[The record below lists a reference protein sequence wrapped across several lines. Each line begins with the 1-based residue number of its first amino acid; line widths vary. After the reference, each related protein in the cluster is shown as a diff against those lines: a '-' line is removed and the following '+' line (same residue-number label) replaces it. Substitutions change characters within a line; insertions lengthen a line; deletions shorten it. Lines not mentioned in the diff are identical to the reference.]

1 MCAVAS
7 HQIMD
12 LDPSTTLRSAR
23 DDKQKVYILATSMY
37 NILGQRKY
45 FYIFSGTLMLLSI
58 IALSV
63 WGLKYGLDFTGGT
76 LMELQNVKAQS
87 SDLKNILS
95 EAGVSDAVVSP
106 TQNGYLVRYANS
118 SDEKNQAVLAKLKE
132 KYPDIQNT
140 RLDYIGPSIS
150 SELKSK
156 AIWAL
161 IVAVIGITLYIT
173 YAFRKVSRP
182 VESWKYG
189 VGAVVALVHDVLITV
204 GIFAVFGHFLNIEI
218 DSAFIAALL
227 TILGFSVHDTIVVY
241 DRTRENL
248 LKSGSG
254 EKFDET
260 VNRSLNETMAR
271 SINTSLTVLVT
282 LLAIFIFG
290 GQSIKT
296 FTLALLI
303 GITFGTYS
311 SIFVASALIVDWWKW
326 EKK

>member
-1 MCAVAS
+1 
-7 HQIMD
+7 
-12 LDPSTTLRSAR
+12 
-23 DDKQKVYILATSMY
+23 MY
-37 NILGQRKY
+37 NILGKRKY

-76 LMELQNVKAQS
+76 LMEVKSEKLKVQSDEAKNV
-87 SDLKNILS
+87 LIN
-95 EAGVSDAVVSP
+95 AGINDAVITP
-106 TQNGYLVRYANS
+106 TEDNAFLIRYANS
-118 SDEKNQAVLAKLKE
+118 SDEKNQEVLAKLRE
-132 KYPDIQNT
+132 KFPDIQNT

-161 IVAVIGITLYIT
+161 LVAVIGIAAYVA

-204 GIFAVFGHFLNIEI
+204 GIFVVLGHFLNIEI

-271 SINTSLTVLVT
+271 SINTSLTVLIT

-290 GQSIKT
+290 GASIKT

-311 SIFVASALIVDWWKW
+311 SIFVASALIVDWCKW
-326 EKK
+326 ERG

>member
-1 MCAVAS
+1 
-7 HQIMD
+7 
-12 LDPSTTLRSAR
+12 
-23 DDKQKVYILATSMY
+23 MY
-37 NILGQRKY
+37 NILGNRKY
-45 FYIFSGTLMLLSI
+45 FYIISGTLMLLSV

-63 WGLKYGLDFTGGT
+63 WGLRYGLDFTGGT
-76 LMELQNVKAQS
+76 LMEVQNVKAQS
-87 SDLKNILS
+87 GDIKIVLSD
-95 EAGVSDAVVSP
+95 AGINDAVVSP
-106 TQNGYLVRYANS
+106 TQNNGYLIRYANS
-118 SDEKNQAVLAKLKE
+118 NDEKNQEVLKKLRGKFPE
-132 KYPDIQNT
+132 IKNT

-161 IVAVIGITLYIT
+161 LVAVIGIALYIA

-204 GIFAVFGHFLNIEI
+204 GIFAILGHFWGIEV
-218 DSAFIAALL
+218 DSSFIAALL

-248 LKSGSG
+248 LRSGSS

-271 SINTSLTVLVT
+271 SISTSLTVIVT

-296 FTLALLI
+296 FTLALLV
-303 GITFGTYS
+303 GIVFGTYS

-326 EKK
+326 DKT

>member
-1 MCAVAS
+1 
-7 HQIMD
+7 
-12 LDPSTTLRSAR
+12 
-23 DDKQKVYILATSMY
+23 MY
-37 NILGQRKY
+37 NILGKRKY
-45 FYIFSGTLMLLSI
+45 FYIFSGTLMFLSV

-76 LMELQNVKAQS
+76 LAEFSIINYQFSNDEVKS
-87 SDLKNILS
+87 VLK
-95 EAGVSDAVVSP
+95 EAGFEDAVITP
-106 TQNGYLVRYANS
+106 TENNSILIRYGNS
-118 SDEKNQAVLAKLKE
+118 SDEKNQEVLAKLKE

-161 IVAVIGITLYIT
+161 VVAVIGITLYIT

-204 GIFAVFGHFLNIEI
+204 GAFAILGHFLGYEI
-218 DSAFIAALL
+218 DSSFIAALL

-248 LKSGSG
+248 LRSGSG

-271 SINTSLTVLVT
+271 SINTSLTVLIT

-290 GQSIKT
+290 GASIKN

-326 EKK
+326 EKKRV

>member
-1 MCAVAS
+1 M
-7 HQIMD
+7 
-12 LDPSTTLRSAR
+12 
-23 DDKQKVYILATSMY
+23 
-37 NILGQRKY
+37 
-45 FYIFSGTLMLLSI
+45 
-58 IALSV
+58 
-63 WGLKYGLDFTGGT
+63 
-76 LMELQNVKAQS
+76 
-87 SDLKNILS
+87 
-95 EAGVSDAVVSP
+95 
-106 TQNGYLVRYANS
+106 
-118 SDEKNQAVLAKLKE
+118 LAKLKE
-132 KYPDIQNT
+132 KFPDIQNT

-161 IVAVIGITLYIT
+161 LVAVIGIAVYVA

-204 GIFAVFGHFLNIEI
+204 GIFAVLGHFFNIEI

-290 GQSIKT
+290 GASIKT

>member
-1 MCAVAS
+1 
-7 HQIMD
+7 
-12 LDPSTTLRSAR
+12 
-23 DDKQKVYILATSMY
+23 
-37 NILGQRKY
+37 LGKRKY
-45 FYIFSGTLMLLSI
+45 FYVFSGTLMLLSV

-76 LMELQNVKAQS
+76 QMEVQNVQAES
-87 SDLKNILS
+87 SDLKSVLS
-95 EAGVSDAVVSP
+95 EVGINDSVITP
-106 TQNGYLVRYANS
+106 TENSAFLIRYANS
-118 SDEKNQAVLAKLKE
+118 SDEKNQEVLAKLKE
-132 KYPDIQNT
+132 KFPDIQNT
-140 RLDYIGPSIS
+140 SLDYVGPSIS

-156 AIWAL
+156 AVWAL
-161 IVAVIGITLYIT
+161 LVAVIGIAAYVA

-204 GIFAVFGHFLNIEI
+204 GIFAVFGHFFNIEI

-254 EKFDET
+254 DKFDET

-271 SINTSLTVLVT
+271 SINTSLTVLIT

>member
-1 MCAVAS
+1 
-7 HQIMD
+7 
-12 LDPSTTLRSAR
+12 
-23 DDKQKVYILATSMY
+23 MY

-45 FYIFSGTLMLLSI
+45 FYVFSGTLMLLSV

-76 LMELQNVKAQS
+76 LMEISAQGGPAS
-87 SDLKNILS
+87 GWQADGIRNILAS
-95 EAGVSDAVVSP
+95 AGINDAVITP
-106 TQNGYLVRYANS
+106 TQNSAFLIRYANS
-118 SDEKNQAVLAKLKE
+118 SDEKNQEVLAKLKE
-132 KYPDIQNT
+132 KFPDVQNT

-161 IVAVIGITLYIT
+161 LVAVIGIAAYVA

-204 GIFAVFGHFLNIEI
+204 GIFAILGHLFNIEI
-218 DSAFIAALL
+218 DSTFIAALL

-248 LKSGSG
+248 LRSGG

-271 SINTSLTVLVT
+271 SINTSLTVLIT
-282 LLAIFIFG
+282 LFAIFLFG
-290 GQSIKT
+290 GQSIKI

>member
-1 MCAVAS
+1 
-7 HQIMD
+7 
-12 LDPSTTLRSAR
+12 
-23 DDKQKVYILATSMY
+23 MY
-37 NILGQRKY
+37 DILGKRKY
-45 FYIFSGTLMLLSI
+45 FYIFSGALMLLSV
-58 IALSV
+58 IALST

-76 LMELQNVKAQS
+76 LMEVKSEKSKVQSDEIKNV
-87 SDLKNILS
+87 LI
-95 EAGVSDAVVSP
+95 GVGINDAVITP
-106 TQNGYLVRYANS
+106 TQDNSFLIRYANS
-118 SDEKNQAVLAKLKE
+118 SDEKNQEVLKKLHE
-132 KYPDIQNT
+132 EFSDIQNT

-156 AIWAL
+156 AVWAL
-161 IVAVIGITLYIT
+161 LVAVIGIAAYVA

-204 GIFAVFGHFLNIEI
+204 GIFAILGHLFNVEI

-248 LKSGSG
+248 LKSGSE

-271 SINTSLTVLVT
+271 SINTSLTVLIT

-290 GQSIKT
+290 GASIKI

>member
-1 MCAVAS
+1 MKFKIQV
-7 HQIMD
+7 
-12 LDPSTTLRSAR
+12 
-23 DDKQKVYILATSMY
+23 Y
-37 NILGQRKY
+37 NILGKRKY
-45 FYIFSGTLMLLSI
+45 FYIFSGTLMLFSV

-76 LMELQNVKAQS
+76 LMEVKS
-87 SDLKNILS
+87 EKSEVKSDDIKKVLVD
-95 EAGVSDAVVSP
+95 AGINDAVVSP
-106 TQNGYLVRYANS
+106 SQDNSFLIRYANS
-118 SDEKNQAVLAKLKE
+118 SDEKNQEVLAKLKE
-132 KYPDIQNT
+132 KFPDVQNT

-161 IVAVIGITLYIT
+161 LVAVIGIAAYVA

-204 GIFAVFGHFLNIEI
+204 GIFAILGHFLNIEV
-218 DSAFIAALL
+218 DSSFIAALL

-271 SINTSLTVLVT
+271 SINTSLTVLIT
-282 LLAIFIFG
+282 LLAIFLFG
-290 GQSIKT
+290 GASIKT

-326 EKK
+326 DKR

>member
-1 MCAVAS
+1 
-7 HQIMD
+7 
-12 LDPSTTLRSAR
+12 
-23 DDKQKVYILATSMY
+23 MY
-37 NILGQRKY
+37 NILGKRKY
-45 FYIFSGTLMLLSI
+45 FYIFSGTLMLLSV

-63 WGLKYGLDFTGGT
+63 WGLKYGLDFTDGT
-76 LMELQNVKAQS
+76 LMEVKIE
-87 SDLKNILS
+87 KS
-95 EAGVSDAVVSP
+95 EAKSDEIKNVLIGAGIGDAVITP
-106 TQNGYLVRYANS
+106 TQDNSFLIRYANS
-118 SDEKNQAVLAKLKE
+118 NDEKNQEVLSKLKE

-161 IVAVIGITLYIT
+161 LVAVIGIALYVA

-204 GIFAVFGHFLNIEI
+204 GIFAILGHFFGIEI
-218 DSAFIAALL
+218 DSSFIAALL

-271 SINTSLTVLVT
+271 SINTSLTVLIT

-290 GQSIKT
+290 GASIKN

>member
-1 MCAVAS
+1 
-7 HQIMD
+7 
-12 LDPSTTLRSAR
+12 
-23 DDKQKVYILATSMY
+23 MY

-45 FYIFSGTLMLLSI
+45 FYIFSGALLVLSI
-58 IALSV
+58 LAISV

-76 LMELQNVKAQS
+76 LMEIRNEKVEIKNN
-87 SDLKNILS
+87 DLKDILKD
-95 EAGVSDAVVSP
+95 AGIEDAVITP
-106 TQNGYLVRYANS
+106 TQNNSFLIRYANS
-118 SDEKNQAVLAKLKE
+118 SDEKNQEVLKKLKE

-161 IVAVIGITLYIT
+161 LVAVIGIALYIA

-204 GIFAVFGHFLNIEI
+204 GAFAILGHFFNMEV
-218 DSAFIAALL
+218 DTSFIAALL

-248 LKSGSG
+248 QKSGSG
-254 EKFDET
+254 EQFDEV

-271 SINTSLTVLVT
+271 SINTSLTVIIT

-290 GQSIKT
+290 GESIKT

-311 SIFVASALIVDWWKW
+311 SIFVASALMVDWWKW
-326 EKK
+326 ERKA

>member
-1 MCAVAS
+1 
-7 HQIMD
+7 
-12 LDPSTTLRSAR
+12 
-23 DDKQKVYILATSMY
+23 MY
-37 NILGQRKY
+37 NILGKRKY

-58 IALSV
+58 VALSV

-76 LMELQNVKAQS
+76 LMEIRNEKVEIKNN
-87 SDLKNILS
+87 DLKDTLKEVGI
-95 EAGVSDAVVSP
+95 EDAVITP
-106 TQNGYLVRYANS
+106 TQNNAFLIRYANS
-118 SDEKNQAVLAKLKE
+118 SDEKNMEVLAKLRE
-132 KYPDIQNT
+132 KFPDIQNT

-161 IVAVIGITLYIT
+161 LVAVIGIAAYVA

-204 GIFAVFGHFLNIEI
+204 GIFAILGHLFNIEI
-218 DSAFIAALL
+218 DSSFIAALL

-248 LKSGSG
+248 LRSGSG

-271 SINTSLTVLVT
+271 SINTSLTVIIT
-282 LLAIFIFG
+282 LLAIFLLG
-290 GQSIKT
+290 GASIKN

-311 SIFVASALIVDWWKW
+311 SIFVASAVIVDWWKW
-326 EKK
+326 EKT

>member
-1 MCAVAS
+1 MS
-7 HQIMD
+7 FGFWNLD
-12 LDPSTTLRSAR
+12 LT
-23 DDKQKVYILATSMY
+23 IFMY
-37 NILGQRKY
+37 NILAKRKY
-45 FYIFSGTLMLLSI
+45 FYIFSGMLMLLSI

-76 LMELQNVKAQS
+76 LMEVQNVQAQS
-87 SDLKNILS
+87 SELKSVL
-95 EAGVSDAVVSP
+95 AGAGIDNAVITP
-106 TQNGYLVRYANS
+106 TGNNSVLIRYANAD
-118 SDEKNQAVLAKLKE
+118 DEKNQEILNKLKE

-156 AIWAL
+156 AVWAL
-161 IVAVIGITLYIT
+161 MVAVIGIALYIA

-189 VGAVVALVHDVLITV
+189 IGAIIALVHDVLITV
-204 GIFAVFGHFLNIEI
+204 GIFAVLGHFFGVEI
-218 DSAFIAALL
+218 DSSFIAALL

-282 LLAIFIFG
+282 LLSIFVFG
-290 GQSIKT
+290 GASIKN

-326 EKK
+326 EKSA

>member
-1 MCAVAS
+1 
-7 HQIMD
+7 
-12 LDPSTTLRSAR
+12 
-23 DDKQKVYILATSMY
+23 MY
-37 NILGQRKY
+37 KIINKRKY
-45 FYIFSGTLMLLSI
+45 FYVFSGILVLLSI
-58 IALSV
+58 ISLSV

-76 LMELQNVKAQS
+76 LMEVKAGQEAS
-87 SDLKNILS
+87 SGDIKAVMN
-95 EAGVSDAVVSP
+95 EVGVEGAVVTQ
-106 TQNGYLVRYANS
+106 TQNNSFLIRYGNS
-118 SDEKNQAVLAKLKE
+118 DDEKNKTVLAKLRE
-132 KYPDIQNT
+132 KYSNLENT

-161 IVAVIGITLYIT
+161 AVAVIGIALYIA

-189 VGAVVALVHDVLITV
+189 IGAVVALVHDVLITV
-204 GIFAVFGHFLNIEI
+204 GIFAVLGHFFNMEV
-218 DSAFIAALL
+218 DTTFIAALL

-248 LKSGSG
+248 LRGGNK
-254 EKFDET
+254 ENFDDT

-271 SINTSLTVLVT
+271 SINTSLTVIIT
-282 LLAIFIFG
+282 LLAILIFG
-290 GQSIKT
+290 GESIKN

-311 SIFVASALIVDWWKW
+311 SIFVASALMVDWWKIDRG
-326 EKK
+326 K

>member
-1 MCAVAS
+1 
-7 HQIMD
+7 
-12 LDPSTTLRSAR
+12 
-23 DDKQKVYILATSMY
+23 MY
-37 NILGQRKY
+37 DILGKRKY
-45 FYIFSGTLMLLSI
+45 LYIFSGTLMLASI

-63 WGLKYGLDFTGGT
+63 WGLRYGLDFTGGT
-76 LMELQNVKAQS
+76 LAEFSAKGGPASGWQIG
-87 SDLKNILS
+87 DIKNTLGEI
-95 EAGVSDAVVSP
+95 GINDAIISP
-106 TQNGYLVRYANS
+106 TQNNSFLVRYADS
-118 SDEKNQAVLAKLKE
+118 SDEKNKEVVEKLKE
-132 KYPDIQNT
+132 KFPGIQNT

-161 IVAVIGITLYIT
+161 AVAVVGIAAYIS

-204 GIFAVFGHFLNIEI
+204 GIFAALGHFAGIEI
-218 DSAFIAALL
+218 DSSFIAALL

-248 LKSGSG
+248 LRSGS

-271 SINTSLTVLVT
+271 SINTSLTVIIT
-282 LLAIFIFG
+282 LLAILIFG
-290 GQSIKT
+290 GASIKT
-296 FTLALLI
+296 FTLALLV
-303 GITFGTYS
+303 GIIFGTYS
-311 SIFVASALIVDWWKW
+311 SIFVASALMVDWWKW
-326 EKK
+326 EKARN

>member
-1 MCAVAS
+1 
-7 HQIMD
+7 
-12 LDPSTTLRSAR
+12 
-23 DDKQKVYILATSMY
+23 MY
-37 NILGQRKY
+37 NILGKRKY
-45 FYIFSGTLMLLSI
+45 FYIFSGTLMLLSVI
-58 IALSV
+58 VLST
-63 WGLKYGLDFTGGT
+63 WKLKYGLDFTGGT

-87 SDLKNILS
+87 SDLKSVLS
-95 EAGVSDAVVSP
+95 
-106 TQNGYLVRYANS
+106 
-118 SDEKNQAVLAKLKE
+118 EKNQEVLAKLKE
-132 KYPDIQNT
+132 KFPDVQNT
-140 RLDYIGPSIS
+140 SLDYVGPSIS
-150 SELKSK
+150 SDLKSN
-156 AIWAL
+156 AFWAL
-161 IVAVIGITLYIT
+161 LFAVIGIAAYVA

-204 GIFAVFGHFLNIEI
+204 GIFAVLGHFLNIEV